1 MTQITYLAVWRG
13 DECEFIQSEVEI
25 GINDPHQ
32 MTNNDWVVAAAL
44 SEDYS
49 PEDAQALIEQGYELI
64 LVCPMPTAFFNT

>member
-44 SEDYS
+44 SED
-49 PEDAQALIEQGYELI
+49 
-64 LVCPMPTAFFNT
+64 